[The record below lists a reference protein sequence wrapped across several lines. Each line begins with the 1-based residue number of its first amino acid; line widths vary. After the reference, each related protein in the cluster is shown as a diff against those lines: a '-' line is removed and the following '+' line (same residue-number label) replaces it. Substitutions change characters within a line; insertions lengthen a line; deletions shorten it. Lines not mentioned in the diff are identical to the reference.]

1 MSYLLLV
8 PPDKCL
14 LGCIFL
20 IVEYDKH
27 PEHQHQVAKWRQV
40 IEENGGEV
48 ELLYSMK
55 LTHILCQTQ
64 KHPLVQLVSLIF
76 NYQCYLSRCLEH
88 SAILGNNN
96 LLFMFIV
103 FLDINRN
110 VY

>member
-1 MSYLLLV
+1 MVGLCELWFVNDGLNANMVKMFLV

-27 PEHQHQVAKWRQV
+27 PEHCNNVAKWRAI

-48 ELLYSMK
+48 EPSYCLK

-64 KHPLVQLVSLIF
+64 KHPLVQQVHWLRKERGLG
-76 NYQCYLSRCLEH
+76 
-88 SAILGNNN
+88 ILLN
-96 LLFMFIV
+96 LL
-103 FLDINRN
+103 NE
-110 VY
+110 

>member
-1 MSYLLLV
+1 MLFYILV

-27 PEHQHQVAKWRQV
+27 PEYSNQIIKWRQV

-48 ELLYSMK
+48 ELTYCLK

-64 KHPLVQLVSLIF
+64 KHPLVQLVINIFIRIKYVNEYLIIRLNIF
-76 NYQCYLSRCLEH
+76 
-88 SAILGNNN
+88 
-96 LLFMFIV
+96 LL
-103 FLDINRN
+103 NS
-110 VY
+110 